1 MRWTTSLSGL
11 WAEFP
16 HGAIYVMT
24 LGRSTAGINNM
35 EVAGAAYVQVRSIDP
50 LRRVL
55 PTRLTSYTE
64 FRGCT
69 CQETLWD

>member
-1 MRWTTSLSGL
+1 
-11 WAEFP
+11 
-16 HGAIYVMT
+16 MT
-24 LGRSTAGINNM
+24 IARTNAGINNM